1 MLHDLDHWNNPQSPI
16 ADMQFGRQD
25 DHWNAIASGFLTGG
39 VLQNLCKLDTDT
51 DSAQRNL
58 FQVLAARGGWKAASR
73 NAVIG
78 WPKHVYLVYLHCFP
92 SFLLICKTYC
102 LPFFFYHF
110 ACFSLQTAK
119 GQAKRFGAMDCMEYV
134 ESTNFV
140 ISEGSESLFCARW
153 CAPCDH

>member
-78 WPKHVYLVYLHCFP
+78 WPKRVYVVYLLCFFP
-92 SFLLICKTYC
+92 CCLQNLLFPNCLSICLFLFANCKRTSKKVWSYGLYGIC
-102 LPFFFYHF
+102 
-110 ACFSLQTAK
+110 
-119 GQAKRFGAMDCMEYV
+119 
-134 ESTNFV
+134 
-140 ISEGSESLFCARW
+140 
-153 CAPCDH
+153 